1 MNFKV
6 VEKIVKADG
15 WVLVRV
21 TGSHYQYKKIGVAE
35 SLVIP
40 YHGKKDISIGVMKNL
55 ENISGLSLRR

>member
-15 WVLVRV
+15 WVLVRI
-21 TGSHYQYKKIGVAE
+21 TGSHYQYKKIGIAD

-40 YHGKKDISIGVMKNL
+40 CHGKRDISIGVLKNL
-55 ENISGLSLRR
+55 EKISGLSLRR

>member
-35 SLVIP
+35 TLVIH